1 MSKNWLSVLRNEINK
16 ARRICVLGIGNT
28 QRADDATGP
37 LATIMIM
44 SRMRSQKFK
53 NLIFVNGGET
63 PENFT
68 GAIRN
73 FCPTLT
79 LIVDSCISGKKPGT
93 VSIIDTEKIQE
104 NDISTH
110 NMPLSML
117 VKFLSETIPTKVIV
131 IGIEPKSLDFGG
143 NISPEVNKAID
154 LFVSKMSVILNDW
167 EQKQRIPSQ
176 K

>member
-1 MSKNWLSVLRNEINK
+1 MKKGWLKSLKNEIEK
-16 ARRICVLGIGNT
+16 AGKICVLGIGNT

-44 SRMRSQKFK
+44 SRMKSQKFK
-53 NLIFVNGGET
+53 NLIFINGGET
-63 PENFT
+63 PENYT
-68 GAIRN
+68 GAIRQ

-93 VSIIDTEKIQE
+93 ISIINTEKIKE
-104 NDISTH
+104 DDISTH
-110 NMPLSML
+110 KMPLSML

-131 IGIEPKSLDFGG
+131 IGIEPKSLDVGE
-143 NISPEVNKAID
+143 NISPEVNKAINM
-154 LFVSKMSVILNDW
+154 FVLKISAILNAW
-167 EQKQRIPSQ
+167 EQKQKSLSQ